1 MYFCELFN
9 FVPENDAGS
18 EFITGGK
25 VQNKIDNSYLQKKKY
40 FFYLLVSFLIN
51 KIDNTIKLF
60 AKIFLKF
67 HHTNIRLMLSIIFN
81 LLPLICSNVK
91 I

>member
-25 VQNKIDNSYLQKKKY
+25 VQNKIDNSYLQKKKV
-40 FFYLLVSFLIN
+40 FF
-51 KIDNTIKLF
+51 
-60 AKIFLKF
+60 
-67 HHTNIRLMLSIIFN
+67 
-81 LLPLICSNVK
+81 LPFS
-91 I
+91 